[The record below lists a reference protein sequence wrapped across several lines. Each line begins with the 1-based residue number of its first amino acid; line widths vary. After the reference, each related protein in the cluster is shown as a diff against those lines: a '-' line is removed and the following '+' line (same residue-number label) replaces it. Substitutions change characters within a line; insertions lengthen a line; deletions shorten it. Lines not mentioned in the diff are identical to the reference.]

1 LFRINAINRSAAWL
15 GKRIFLS
22 VIGEK
27 MNQKLRQ
34 RHPAVL
40 WILIGVAV
48 AFALLVHFIPDLSGN
63 DHLNGYA
70 IVALGLFTAS
80 FPAANFLD
88 MLLSELGSLRWRAI
102 KRADLPWVTLNL
114 VVLFTGMVIVVVG
127 TKLFYQHWVPG

>member
-1 LFRINAINRSAAWL
+1 
-15 GKRIFLS
+15 
-22 VIGEK
+22 
-27 MNQKLRQ
+27 MNQILHK

-48 AFALLVHFIPDLSGN
+48 LFTLLVHFWPDLTGN

-70 IVALGLFTAS
+70 GVALGLFTAA

-88 MLLSELGSLRWRAI
+88 MLLAELGSLRWQAI
-102 KRADLPWVTLNL
+102 KRADLPWVALNL
-114 VVLFTGMVIVVVG
+114 VVLFTGLAIVVVG